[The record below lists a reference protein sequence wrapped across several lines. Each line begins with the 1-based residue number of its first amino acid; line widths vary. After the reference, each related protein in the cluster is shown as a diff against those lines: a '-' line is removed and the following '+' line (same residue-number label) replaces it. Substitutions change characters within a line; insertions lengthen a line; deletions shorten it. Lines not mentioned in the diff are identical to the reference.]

1 MSEFIQH
8 ISEGEFGDTV
18 IKSDKPV
25 LVDFWAD
32 WCGPCHAIAP
42 LLDELAEEMADDIKV
57 VKVNVD
63 ENRDIAGAMG
73 IRSIPTLI
81 VFKDGKAVAN
91 QSGVSGF
98 AQLKN
103 FVAKAI

>member
-8 ISEGEFGDTV
+8 ISESEFGDVV

-25 LVDFWAD
+25 LVDFWAE

-42 LLDELAEEMADDIKV
+42 LLDELAEDMAEDIKV

-91 QSGVSGF
+91 QSGVAGF